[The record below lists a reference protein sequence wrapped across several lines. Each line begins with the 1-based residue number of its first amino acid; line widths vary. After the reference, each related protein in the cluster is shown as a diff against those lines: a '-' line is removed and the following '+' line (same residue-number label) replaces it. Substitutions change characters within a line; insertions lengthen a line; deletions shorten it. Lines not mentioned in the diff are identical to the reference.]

1 MIIAPLRQVARSRA
15 AQVRIRI
22 KSLLSTHP
30 HPAPARLTGGGLY
43 FPTGLMRADQ
53 RAAVCPGGGV
63 GGLSIY

>member
-1 MIIAPLRQVARSRA
+1 MITAPLRKGLQSRHSKVRSR
-15 AQVRIRI
+15 I
-22 KSLLSTHP
+22 KTLLSTHP
-30 HPAPARLTGGGLY
+30 HPAPARLTVGGLY